1 MCEATSGHPQPS
13 LSWSHPELSPR
24 DLVTRVSVME
34 TRAVLSLGH
43 VTRDMAGVYTC
54 TGDNGYSHQPA
65 QASVQLQ
72 VQCKYNQR
80 KGNPRDFKMICCRP
94 S

>member
-13 LSWSHPELSPR
+13 LSWSHPSLSPR

-72 VQCKYNQR
+72 VQCKL
-80 KGNPRDFKMICCRP
+80 
-94 S
+94 